1 MLYLLKTMS
10 PPPHSSFRIPM
21 LDFARGLAMLG
32 ILLMNIVSFGLPHAA
47 YLNPAWQGP
56 PSSADAWAWALMD
69 MAAQGKFLTL
79 FALLFGAGLQLLLR
93 RGKRWVHARLFWL
106 MVFGLLHSLLLWDG
120 DILLDYGLIGLV
132 CYGMLRHAD
141 STRMLLRTGMA
152 LYLMGLVML
161 VVLSQVLSPDGGSFW
176 QPGPAE
182 VTYEAWWLTQ
192 GGPEAWRNRL
202 SLLNESLLSLGIQY
216 GWLLAGSMLLG
227 AALMRSGWLR
237 GQFSQRHYRRVA
249 LWLLPPALLIN
260 GLGVVSQWQL
270 QWDYRWCGL
279 LLQIPREI
287 GAPLQAIAY
296 LALCYGFWP
305 TLANWRLTGWI
316 VNVGRMALSSY
327 LLQTLICTTLFN
339 RFGWFMHLDRWQ
351 LLLVV
356 PPVWLCN
363 LLVARFW
370 LSLFRQG
377 PIEAIWHWLT
387 AWVAGP
393 VSASSADER

>member
-1 MLYLLKTMS
+1 MS
-10 PPPHSSFRIPM
+10 PPPHSSSRIPM

-56 PSSADAWAWALMD
+56 PSAADAWTWALMD
-69 MAAQGKFLTL
+69 MVAQGKFLTL
-79 FALLFGAGLQLLLR
+79 FALLFGAGLQLLLK
-93 RGKRWVHARLFWL
+93 RGKRWIHARLFWL
-106 MVFGLLHSLLLWDG
+106 MVFGLLHSLFLWDG

-132 CYGMLRHAD
+132 CYGLLRHAD
-141 STRMLLRTGMA
+141 STRMLLRTGVV
-152 LYLMGLVML
+152 LYLMGLAML

-192 GGPEAWRNRL
+192 GGPEAWHNRL

-216 GWLLAGSMLLG
+216 GWLLAGSMLMG

-249 LWLLPPALLIN
+249 LWLLPLALLIN
-260 GLGVVSQWQL
+260 GLGIMAQWQL
-270 QWDYRWCGL
+270 QWEYRWCGL
-279 LLQIPREI
+279 LLQIPREV
-287 GAPLQAIAY
+287 GAPLQAVAY

-305 TLANWRLTGWI
+305 TLANWRLTRW
-316 VNVGRMALSSY
+316 VVDVGRMALSSY
-327 LLQTLICTTLFN
+327 LLQTLICTALFN
-339 RFGWFMHLDRWQ
+339 RLGWFMQLDRWQ

-363 LLVARFW
+363 LLTARLW
-370 LSLFRQG
+370 LSAFRQG
-377 PIEAIWHWLT
+377 PVEGVWRWLT
-387 AWVAGP
+387 ARVAGP
-393 VSASSADER
+393 VSAQSAHEP

>member
-1 MLYLLKTMS
+1 MS
-10 PPPHSSFRIPM
+10 LPPHSSSRIPM

-56 PSSADAWAWALMD
+56 PSTADAWTWALMD
-69 MAAQGKFLTL
+69 MLAQGKFLTL
-79 FALLFGAGLQLLLR
+79 LALLFGAGLQLLLN
-93 RGKRWVHARLFWL
+93 RGKRWIHARLFWL
-106 MVFGLLHSLLLWDG
+106 MVFGLFHSIFMWDG

-132 CYGMLRHAD
+132 CYGLLRHAD
-141 STRMLLRTGMA
+141 STRMLLRTGVV
-152 LYLMGLVML
+152 LYLMGLAML

-176 QPGPAE
+176 QPGAAE
-182 VTYEAWWLTQ
+182 VSYEAWWLAQ
-192 GGPEAWRNRL
+192 GGAEAWRNRL
-202 SLLNESLLSLGIQY
+202 SLLNESLLSLSIQY
-216 GWLLAGSMLLG
+216 GWLLAGAMLMG

-249 LWLLPPALLIN
+249 LWLLPLALLIN
-260 GLGVVSQWQL
+260 GLGVVAQWQL

-279 LLQIPREI
+279 LLQIPREA

-305 TLANWRLTGWI
+305 TLANWRLTRWI
-316 VNVGRMALSSY
+316 VDVGRMALSSY

-339 RFGWFMHLDRWQ
+339 RFGWFMQLDRSQ

-356 PPVWLCN
+356 PAVWLCN

-370 LSLFRQG
+370 LRTFRQG
-377 PIEAIWHWLT
+377 PVESIWRWLT
-387 AWVAGP
+387 ARVAGP
-393 VSASSADER
+393 VSAPSTRES

>member
-1 MLYLLKTMS
+1 MS
-10 PPPHSSFRIPM
+10 PTPPSSSRIPM

-56 PSSADAWAWALMD
+56 PSAADAWAWALMD
-69 MAAQGKFLTL
+69 MVAQGKFLTV

-93 RGKRWVHARLFWL
+93 RGKRWIHARLFWL
-106 MVFGLLHSLLLWDG
+106 MVFGLLHAIFLWDG

-141 STRMLLRTGMA
+141 STRMLLRTGVV
-152 LYLMGLVML
+152 LYLMGLAML
-161 VVLSQVLSPDGGSFW
+161 VVLSQVLSQDGGSFW
-176 QPGPAE
+176 QPGLAE
-182 VTYEAWWLTQ
+182 VNYEAWWLTQ

-202 SLLNESLLSLGIQY
+202 SLLNESLLSLGVQY

-227 AALMRSGWLR
+227 ASLMRSGWLR
-237 GQFSQRHYRRVA
+237 GQFSLRHYRRVA
-249 LWLLPPALLIN
+249 LWLLPLALLIN
-260 GLGVVSQWQL
+260 GAGVIAQWQL

-279 LLQIPREI
+279 LLQIPRET
-287 GAPLQAIAY
+287 GAPLQAVGY
-296 LALCYGFWP
+296 LALCYGYWP
-305 TLANWRLTGWI
+305 TLTNWRLTRWI
-316 VNVGRMALSSY
+316 ASVGRMALSSY

-339 RFGWFMHLDRWQ
+339 RLGGFMQFDRWQ

-363 LLVARFW
+363 LLVARLW
-370 LSLFRQG
+370 LGAFRQG
-377 PIEAIWHWLT
+377 PIEWLWHWLT
-387 AWVAGP
+387 AKVAGP
-393 VSASSADER
+393 VSAQSANES

>member
-1 MLYLLKTMS
+1 
-10 PPPHSSFRIPM
+10 M

-305 TLANWRLTGWI
+305 MLANWRLTGWI